1 MHSDRQAKKRA
12 TSSFVGSS
20 EKNDYNLEE
29 ARNSNDDVDGNNGMD
44 KEKRQVSG
52 STDFVTFT
60 KQQRPLANALLNT
73 AHYYLSLSLRSPR
86 MNSVLIN
93 SIIFSVGFPLGL
105 SIGISGL
112 LSSSYCGMD
121 MQTQK
126 DTMAP
131 VVRGSINFLPLA
143 NDKEIVE
150 SKWAIVM
157 ASSNEPYYHLN
168 LRLTQ
173 AYAKRHGM

>member
-1 MHSDRQAKKRA
+1 MHRPDKNRTTS
-12 TSSFVGSS
+12 SSFVGSA

-29 ARNSNDDVDGNNGMD
+29 ARNDDVVGNNGMD
-44 KEKRQVSG
+44 REKRQVSG
-52 STDFVTFT
+52 STDFDTFN
-60 KQQRPLANALLNT
+60 KQQRPLANALMNT

-93 SIIFSVGFPLGL
+93 SIVFIVGL
-105 SIGISGL
+105 SIGIGGML
-112 LSSSYCGMD
+112 MSSASYCGMD

-131 VVRGSINFLPLA
+131 VMQGSILPLA
-143 NDKEIVE
+143 DDKETVE

-157 ASSNEPYYHLN
+157 ASSNEPYYHLS

>member
-1 MHSDRQAKKRA
+1 MHNRKAKKRA
-12 TSSFVGSS
+12 TSSFVGSA

-29 ARNSNDDVDGNNGMD
+29 ARNDIIGNNGME

-52 STDFVTFT
+52 STE
-60 KQQRPLANALLNT
+60 
-73 AHYYLSLSLRSPR
+73 LRSPR

-93 SIIFSVGFPLGL
+93 SIVFIVGL
-105 SIGISGL
+105 SIGIGGML
-112 LSSSYCGMD
+112 MLSASYCGMD

-131 VVRGSINFLPLA
+131 A
-143 NDKEIVE
+143 ATADDKETVE

-157 ASSNEPYYHLN
+157 ASSNEPYYHLS

>member
-1 MHSDRQAKKRA
+1 MDRPAKNR
-12 TSSFVGSS
+12 TTSSSFVGSA

-29 ARNSNDDVDGNNGMD
+29 ARNDDVVGNNGMD
-44 KEKRQVSG
+44 REKRQVSG
-52 STDFVTFT
+52 STDFNTSN
-60 KQQRPLANALLNT
+60 KQQRPLANALMNT
-73 AHYYLSLSLRSPR
+73 AHYYLSLSLQSPR
-86 MNSVLIN
+86 MKSVLIN
-93 SIIFSVGFPLGL
+93 SIVFSVGLSLGL
-105 SIGISGL
+105 SIGIGGM

-131 VVRGSINFLPLA
+131 VVRGSINFLPPT

-150 SKWAIVM
+150 SKWAIIM

-173 AYAKRHGM
+173 AYAERHGM

>member
-1 MHSDRQAKKRA
+1 MHNRRTGKRRA
-12 TSSFVGSS
+12 TSSFVGSA

-29 ARNSNDDVDGNNGMD
+29 ARNDIIGNNGME

-52 STDFVTFT
+52 STDFDTFN
-60 KQQRPLANALLNT
+60 KQQRPLANALMNT

-93 SIIFSVGFPLGL
+93 SIVFIVGL
-105 SIGISGL
+105 SIGIGGML
-112 LSSSYCGMD
+112 MSSASYCGMD

-131 VVRGSINFLPLA
+131 VMQGSILPLA
-143 NDKEIVE
+143 DDKETVE

-157 ASSNEPYYHLN
+157 ASSNEPYYHLS